1 MPTLRGGQL
10 FKAQVKL
17 LEKNE
22 KGMQQA
28 LIVEDTVEAREW
40 MAAALDTVFPSISVS
55 LASSAQQA
63 ISLLD
68 AVHFD
73 LALIDLHLPDGNGT
87 DIIRRINSISAQTL
101 CVVVTIYDDDQHLF
115 PALQAGARGY
125 LLKDMPGDQFIR
137 RLQGIA
143 NGEPPLS
150 PAIARRL
157 LGHFAKPAAPP
168 EHNLTPREREVLTL
182 IAKGIKLVEVA
193 DILSISHYTAG
204 DHVKSIY
211 LKLNIS
217 SRAEATLEATRL
229 GLVNPH

>member
-1 MPTLRGGQL
+1 M
-10 FKAQVKL
+10 
-17 LEKNE
+17 LENDE
-22 KGMQQA
+22 NGMQRA
-28 LIVEDTVEAREW
+28 LIVEDTVEARDW
-40 MAAALDTVFPSISVS
+40 MAAALDTVFPGISVS
-55 LASSAQQA
+55 LATSVQQA
-63 ISLLD
+63 LTHVD
-68 AVHFD
+68 AERFD

-87 DIIRRINSISAQTL
+87 DIISRINSISAQTL
-101 CVVVTIYDDDQHLF
+101 SVVVTIYDDDQHLF

-125 LLKDMPGDQFIR
+125 LLKDMPGDQFIQ

-157 LGHFAKPAAPP
+157 LSHFGKPAVPL

-182 IAKGIKLVEVA
+182 IAKGIKLAEVA
-193 DILSISHYTAG
+193 DILHISRYTAG
-204 DHVKSIY
+204 DYVKSIY

-217 SRAEATLEATRL
+217 SRAEATMEATRL

>member
-1 MPTLRGGQL
+1 
-10 FKAQVKL
+10 
-17 LEKNE
+17 
-22 KGMQQA
+22 MQRA
-28 LIVEDTVEAREW
+28 LIVEDTVEARDW
-40 MAAALDTVFPSISVS
+40 MAAALDTVFPGISVS
-55 LASSAQQA
+55 LATSVQQA
-63 ISLLD
+63 LTHVD
-68 AVHFD
+68 AERFD

-87 DIIRRINSISAQTL
+87 DVISRINSISTQTL
-101 CVVVTIYDDDQHLF
+101 SVVVTIYDDDQHLF

-125 LLKDMPGDQFIR
+125 LLKDMPGDQFIQ

-157 LGHFAKPAAPP
+157 LNHFGKPAVPP

-182 IAKGIKLVEVA
+182 IAKGIKLAEVA
-193 DILSISHYTAG
+193 DILHISRYTAG
-204 DHVKSIY
+204 DYVKSIY

-217 SRAEATLEATRL
+217 SRAEATMEATRL